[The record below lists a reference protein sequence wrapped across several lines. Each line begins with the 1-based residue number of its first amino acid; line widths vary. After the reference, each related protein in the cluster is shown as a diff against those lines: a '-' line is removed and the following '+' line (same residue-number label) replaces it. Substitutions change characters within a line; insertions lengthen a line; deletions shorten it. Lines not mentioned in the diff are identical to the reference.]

1 MALKNA
7 QPDTQLEVDRMIL
20 DYLLFEATQVVL
32 EEAKLDRSE
41 RREAQADSD
50 LALNLYHSTL
60 DDGCANKNVIAKY

>member
-32 EEAKLDRSE
+32 EEAKIDRSE

-60 DDGCANKNVIAKY
+60 GDRRANGNVMSNY